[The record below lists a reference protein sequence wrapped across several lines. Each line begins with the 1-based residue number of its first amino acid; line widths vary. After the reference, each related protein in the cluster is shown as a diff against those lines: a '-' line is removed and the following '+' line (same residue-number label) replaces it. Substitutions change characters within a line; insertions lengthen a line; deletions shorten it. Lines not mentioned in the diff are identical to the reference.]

1 PVRGEPAFPARAGR
15 HGVVRPCGLFR
26 ARRLRRRAARAAR
39 RAADGS
45 RVAARAPGRVCWR
58 SAVRLVLR
66 APLRHLPRH
75 AHAGVRADRLVDR
88 VPVGHAQRRLQRP
101 DRHLA
106 CLLAGLAHRVLPGD
120 LVAMRPGDRRGLA
133 LDRLA
138 VRPCAARESRLAAAR
153 QLDRHRRARP
163 AMDRVHHRR
172 RLCRAG
178 GEPVR
183 IFQGLDLSGD
193 AVGAALGRCTGD
205 GSPWRRADRDRA
217 GVGRGAFHLARGR
230 GVARR
235 GVLAC
240 RDRRGDPAA
249 GARLPHRCCRRGEKM
264 ALAVTRLSKA
274 YGGVEAVRD
283 VSFDVAAGE
292 MVALIGPNGA
302 GKTTCFNIL
311 NGQLSPDAGDVRLD
325 GTSLLGLPPHRI
337 WRLGV
342 GRTFQVTATFASMS
356 VRENVQA
363 ALLSHHRR
371 NYSMWMRAGNYR
383 VEEADALLERVGM
396 REQAARPCAEL
407 AYGDLKRVELA
418 LALANDP
425 RLLLMDE
432 PTAGMAPEERGALMQ
447 LAAALARDHRLAVL
461 FTEHDMSVVFGFAT
475 RVIVLHLGKV
485 IAAGT
490 PEAVRADPRV
500 REVYLGDA

>member
-1 PVRGEPAFPARAGR
+1 
-15 HGVVRPCGLFR
+15 
-26 ARRLRRRAARAAR
+26 
-39 RAADGS
+39 
-45 RVAARAPGRVCWR
+45 
-58 SAVRLVLR
+58 
-66 APLRHLPRH
+66 
-75 AHAGVRADRLVDR
+75 
-88 VPVGHAQRRLQRP
+88 
-101 DRHLA
+101 
-106 CLLAGLAHRVLPGD
+106 
-120 LVAMRPGDRRGLA
+120 
-133 LDRLA
+133 
-138 VRPCAARESRLAAAR
+138 
-153 QLDRHRRARP
+153 
-163 AMDRVHHRR
+163 
-172 RLCRAG
+172 
-178 GEPVR
+178 
-183 IFQGLDLSGD
+183 
-193 AVGAALGRCTGD
+193 
-205 GSPWRRADRDRA
+205 
-217 GVGRGAFHLARGR
+217 
-230 GVARR
+230 
-235 GVLAC
+235 
-240 RDRRGDPAA
+240 
-249 GARLPHRCCRRGEKM
+249 M

-475 RVIVLHLGKV
+475 RVIVLHLGEV